1 MPLRRLEPTP
11 NKTCVSLSHD
21 HETFQKRTM
30 AAPTEQPDIAVLIPA
45 LNEEEAIPHVLRDLQ
60 STMVRRIVVVD
71 NGSTDNTAEVAR
83 TAGAEVII
91 EPRRGYG
98 RACLTGIEYLRQN
111 PPEILVFLDGDYSD
125 YPEEVDSLLA
135 PILDTSAAFV
145 IGSRILGGAGPKALV
160 PQARFGNILAC
171 FLIRRLFGRAYTDLG
186 PFRAIRW
193 SALESIDMRDED
205 FGWTVE
211 MQVKAAKLGIAS
223 TEVPVRY
230 RARVGRS
237 KISGTVVGSVRAGHK
252 ILWTIFRERYLV

>member
-1 MPLRRLEPTP
+1 
-11 NKTCVSLSHD
+11 
-21 HETFQKRTM
+21 M
-30 AAPTEQPDIAVLIPA
+30 AVRNEQPNVAVLIPA
-45 LNEEEAIPHVLRDLQ
+45 LNEEEAIPHVLRDLR
-60 STMVRRIVVVD
+60 STLAQRVVVVD
-71 NGSTDNTAEVAR
+71 NGSSDNTPEVAR
-83 TAGAEVII
+83 EAGAEVVV
-91 EPRRGYG
+91 EQRRGYG
-98 RACLTGIEYLRQN
+98 RACLTGIEHLRQN
-111 PPEILVFLDGDYSD
+111 PPDILVFLDGDYSD
-125 YPEEVDSLLA
+125 YPEELDSLLV
-135 PILDTSAAFV
+135 PILDLSADLV

-171 FLIRRLFGRAYTDLG
+171 FLIRRLFGRDYTDLG

-223 TEVPVRY
+223 AEVPVRY

-252 ILWTIFRERYLV
+252 ILWTIFRERYLA